1 MRSVPSVIPR
11 QTFEATTTMSTPI
24 YGDRDPRKTK
34 SKHRPISSSTAASF
48 SSNLSALISSAKA
61 KSSDSPSTA
70 AAAAAKTNKRKADIF
85 TSHNRNVKA
94 RAASDLEQVHKTKA
108 DLDAVSASELHRS
121 RRKMEEKARLYKQMK
136 RGEHIG
142 RRDYDGQSLVD
153 FDRKWYEDGQRR
165 PDDVDSDGAS
175 SDDSDLDNADEPAE
189 WLDEFGRLRKGTKRE
204 KERSERQQRIQQSA
218 STAAQEDRAFPQ
230 APANIIY
237 GDTIQHAAFN
247 PDARIAEQMAE
258 IAAKRDKSATPPP
271 ETHYNAAYE
280 IRNRGTGFYA
290 FSGDAQMRKEEMD
303 SLAKQRAETER
314 IRKQKEEEAAAAA
327 AAAAAKEKRTSER
340 GDRQEAMDAKRDA
353 RAEKEVDDFLHSL
366 DIPNA
371 PNG

>member
-1 MRSVPSVIPR
+1 
-11 QTFEATTTMSTPI
+11 MSMSL
-24 YGDRDPRKTK
+24 YGDRDPRNTK
-34 SKHRPISSSTAASF
+34 SKHRPISSSTTASF

-61 KSSDSPSTA
+61 KSGGTPSA
-70 AAAAAKTNKRKADIF
+70 AANPNKRKANIF

-142 RRDYDGQSLVD
+142 RRDYDSQSLVD
-153 FDRKWYEDGQRR
+153 FDRKWYESGQRR
-165 PDDVDSDGAS
+165 ADDDNSDGDS

-204 KERSERQQRIQQSA
+204 KERSERQQRIQLSA
-218 STAAQEDRAFPQ
+218 NTAAEEDKARPQ

-237 GDTIQHAAFN
+237 GDTVQHAAFN
-247 PDARIAEQMAE
+247 PDARIAQQMAE

-271 ETHYNAAYE
+271 ETHYDASYE

-303 SLAKQRAETER
+303 SLAKQRVETER
-314 IRKQKEEEAAAAA
+314 IRKERAEEEA
-327 AAAAAKEKRTSER
+327 KEKETSELDSR
-340 GDRQEAMDAKRDA
+340 PKAMDAERHA
-353 RAEKEVDDFLHSL
+353 RADKEVDDFLQSL